1 VAKKKLSKKN
11 TSDRSDHLKSLG
23 DVAKP
28 LADEVNTTMRTVICV
43 LLVLV
48 TFAIY
53 SQVKDHEFIGF
64 DDPMYVTENLNVQAG
79 LTSESISWAFTTF
92 AMGSW
97 SPLTWFSHMLDYQ
110 LYGLHA
116 KGHHLTSLFF
126 HIANSLLL
134 FLVLFRMTGTI
145 WQSAFV
151 AAIFAFHPL
160 NVESV
165 AWVAERKNVL
175 STLFWLMTMW
185 AYIHYVQK
193 PSIKRYSLVIAFFI
207 LGLMSKAMLVTLPF
221 VLLLLDFWP
230 LRRLKFSKERG
241 RNEVFK
247 KNIVKKSE
255 VSKLVFEKTPL
266 FLLTI
271 GLCIITFIAQKRTG
285 AMNDAENY
293 TFSTRVTNAMVSYL
307 EYLEKMVWPRGLSI
321 LYPHPGNTLA
331 EWKGILCG
339 IALVGISIISIR
351 LIRKAPYFLIGW
363 LWYLGTLVPVIGIVQ
378 VGRQAMADRY
388 AYIPLIGI
396 FIIVAWGV
404 PELLSKW
411 RFKKKVLS
419 VSAGIIIFALLK
431 ITWEQVGHWKNSIT
445 IFKHAIKVTDIKY
458 PSFYDAYNNLGSALL
473 IEQKIEE
480 AISNYKIAIKINP
493 DSAEPHYNLGVA
505 LVAEGE
511 NEEAISH
518 YKISVKINPDF
529 AEAYNN
535 LGTVLFAKGKNEE
548 AISHYNIAI
557 KTKPD
562 FAEAYNNLGSALL
575 REKKNKEAISNYKI
589 AIKINPD
596 SAEPHYNLGVALVAE
611 GGNEEAISHYKI
623 AIKINP
629 DSSDAHYNLGKALVA
644 EGMNEEAI
652 SHYKMAIKVKSDYV
666 NAYINLSAA
675 YLRNNNFKLAL
686 KTLNT
691 LESINPNDPLL
702 HYNFSC
708 YYALLGNISKSI
720 DSLKKAIAN
729 GFKNHQLLETDPD
742 LANLHQNP
750 QFNELLSSLLAK
762 NP

>member
-1 VAKKKLSKKN
+1 MGKKKLSKKN
-11 TSDRSDHLKSLG
+11 TSDRSDHLKSLD
-23 DVAKP
+23 DVSHP
-28 LADEVNTTMRTVICV
+28 LADEANKTTRIVICV

-48 TFAIY
+48 TFATF
-53 SQVKDHEFIGF
+53 SQVQDHEFIGY
-64 DDPMYVTENLNVQAG
+64 DDPIYVTENLNVQAG

-92 AMGSW
+92 AGGNW

-110 LYGLHA
+110 LYGLQA

-134 FLVLFRMTGTI
+134 FLVLFRMTGAL
-145 WQSAFV
+145 WKSAFV
-151 AAIFAFHPL
+151 SVVFALHPL

-185 AYIHYVQK
+185 AYIHYIQK
-193 PSIKRYSLVIAFFI
+193 PSIKRYSLVIAFFT

-241 RNEVFK
+241 SNEVLE
-247 KNIVKKSE
+247 KNIGKKSE

-271 GLCIITFIAQKRTG
+271 GLSILTFIAQKRTG
-285 AMNDAENY
+285 AMNYAENL
-293 TFSTRVTNAMVSYL
+293 TFSIRVTNAMVSYL

-321 LYPHPGNTLA
+321 LYPHPGNALA

-388 AYIPLIGI
+388 AYIPLIGV
-396 FIIVAWGV
+396 FIIVAWGA

-419 VSAGIIIFALLK
+419 VSAGIIIFALL
-431 ITWEQVGHWKNSIT
+431 ITTWEQVSHWKNSIT
-445 IFKHAIKVTDIKY
+445 IFKH
-458 PSFYDAYNNLGSALL
+458 
-473 IEQKIEE
+473 
-480 AISNYKIAIKINP
+480 AIKINP

-505 LVAEGE
+505 LVAEG
-511 NEEAISH
+511 
-518 YKISVKINPDF
+518 
-529 AEAYNN
+529 
-535 LGTVLFAKGKNEE
+535 KNEE
-548 AISHYNIAI
+548 AIYHYKIAI
-557 KTKPD
+557 KINPD
-562 FAEAYNNLGSALL
+562 SADAYNNLGSALL
-575 REKKNKEAISNYKI
+575 REQKIEAAISNYKI

-596 SAEPHYNLGVALVAE
+596 FADAHYNLGVALVAE
-611 GGNEEAISHYKI
+611 GMNEEAISNYKMAIKINPDFAGAHYNLGVALVAEGKNEEAIYHYKI

-629 DSSDAHYNLGKALVA
+629 DFADAHYNLGKALVA

-652 SHYKMAIKVKSDYV
+652 FHYKMAIKVKSDYF

-675 YLRNNNFKLAL
+675 YLRNNNFKLSL

-691 LESINPNDPLL
+691 LESINPNHPLL

-708 YYALLGNISKSI
+708 YYALLGNISKGI
-720 DSLKKAIAN
+720 DSLKKAITN

-742 LANLHQNP
+742 LESLRQNP
-750 QFNELLSSLLAK
+750 QFNELLSLLLAK
-762 NP
+762 NS